1 MPRKSAAAKAGDAV
15 ERPAKR
21 RTANARGLW
30 RLPPFAWILNG
41 GRPGRPVPAPS
52 RILCAT
58 LPEAFLLAASLKEAE
73 VVALNPSAEL
83 VKAGRTAASR
93 RRLRNLRIEQAE
105 LDQPALGE
113 LVGGNFDAVL
123 AHDVLHRVRDADAAF
138 VNLSAACAADGSVY
152 VSVRTPGHPS
162 ARLDAA
168 MQAFG
173 MDVRESGDEE
183 AGKVRRLLAAMGNFL
198 SGAPEP
204 AEDADGRAD
213 TTAPVVAWLDRAS
226 AAGLHLR
233 ATTLT
238 AKSLPP
244 ALASGQSGLLAS
256 FELPKLL
263 AWLDPFLQ
271 PASIEMVFSRSPHRE
286 PPWRNPDQLLAWRP
300 ICRFLPLG
308 KLPPLEP
315 PWDGAAGVEVEIH
328 GILEPQN
335 FTLSRYLLEILRRSD
350 GNKTLG
356 ELMAGIP
363 HETDAA
369 TIVPG
374 LHFLHRAFIL
384 ELLAPSDQ
392 A

>member
-1 MPRKSAAAKAGDAV
+1 MPRKSAASKAG
-15 ERPAKR
+15 EAKD
-21 RTANARGLW
+21 RTAKGRAAKPQGVW
-30 RLPPFAWILNG
+30 RPPPFAWILNG
-41 GRPGRPVPAPS
+41 GRSGPAVPVPA
-52 RILCAT
+52 RVLCAT
-58 LPEAFLLAASLKEAE
+58 LPEAFLVASTLKDAD
-73 VVALNPSAEL
+73 VVAVNPSADF
-83 VKAGRTAASR
+83 VKAARTAAAR
-93 RRLRNLRIEQAE
+93 RRLRNLRVEQAE

-123 AHDVLHRVRDADAAF
+123 AHDVFHLVRDADAAF
-138 VNLSAACAADGSVY
+138 ANLSAASAAEGTVY

-162 ARLDAA
+162 ARLEAA
-168 MQAFG
+168 MEVFG
-173 MDVRESGDEE
+173 FDAREIDGEE
-183 AGKVRRLLAAMGNFL
+183 VAKVRRLLAAMGNFL
-198 SGAPEP
+198 PTATEAGEEAGSPASGTVP
-204 AEDADGRAD
+204 A
-213 TTAPVVAWLDRAS
+213 VVWLDRAS

-271 PASIEMVFSRSPHRE
+271 PASVELVFSRSPHRE
-286 PPWRNPDQLLAWRP
+286 PPWRDPDQLLAWRP

-308 KLPPLEP
+308 KLPPLKP
-315 PWDGAAGVEVEIH
+315 PWDGMASVEVEIH
-328 GILEPQN
+328 GVLEPQSFN
-335 FTLSRYLLEILRRSD
+335 LSCYLLEILRRSD
-350 GNKTLG
+350 GKTSLG

-369 TIVPG
+369 TLVPG

-384 ELLAPSDQ
+384 ELQAP
-392 A
+392 